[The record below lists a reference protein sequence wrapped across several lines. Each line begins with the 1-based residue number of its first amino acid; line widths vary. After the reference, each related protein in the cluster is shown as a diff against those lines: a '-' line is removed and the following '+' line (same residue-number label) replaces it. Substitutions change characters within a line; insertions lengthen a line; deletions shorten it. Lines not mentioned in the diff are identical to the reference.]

1 MIAAPQKESARVGG
15 PGAGIAERQ
24 GMDRP
29 RAQYSPADPQRLLG
43 LLEAVRR
50 CGKGWIA
57 KCPAHADRRASLS
70 IAVGEDGRILLC
82 CFAGCSAADVLG
94 AVGLR
99 VADLFPRR
107 LTDAT
112 PEARRELRERARLA
126 DLKAAAGVLDLESA
140 IVLLA
145 AVDLGLGKALSE
157 ADQDRLALAVERIRA
172 ARVALGVVR

>member
-1 MIAAPQKESARVGG
+1 MIAAPQKERARWR
-15 PGAGIAERQ
+15 PGAGNAERQ

-29 RAQYSPADPQRLLG
+29 QGQYSPADPQRLLG
-43 LLEAVRR
+43 LLEGVRT

-82 CFAGCSAADVLG
+82 CFAGCS

-126 DLKAAAGVLDLESA
+126 DLKAAAGVLDFEAKVIL
-140 IVLLA
+140 VA
-145 AVDLGLGKALSE
+145 AGDVARAKALSE
-157 ADQDRLALAVERIRA
+157 ADHDRLALAVKRIEA
-172 ARVALGVVR
+172 ARVLLEGAR